1 MFGGQGDKREPVK
14 LKWKIKAVDGKIKRM
29 VGPKKSSEEHV
40 SKVRTIDSNW
50 FVKCFSWAF
59 SFHLFRDS
67 VCFGTIIVLS
77 NGNK

>member
-14 LKWKIKAVDGKIKRM
+14 LKWKIKAVDGKIKRT

-50 FVKCFSWAF
+50 LICKVFFLGIFISPFLGIQC
-59 SFHLFRDS
+59 
-67 VCFGTIIVLS
+67 VLVLL
-77 NGNK
+77 